1 MDYLSED
8 LTPPARL
15 AVAYAPL
22 KIRPAF
28 ALMLL
33 FDARMA
39 SLVANA
45 NEPLI
50 GQMKLAWWRDALSA
64 DVGNRPKGEPYL
76 SSLFAMDD
84 PTVTAV
90 AIDLVDAWEY
100 LVVEENWSAP
110 TIHKFAT
117 ARGVAIFDTYAQM
130 VGCTGYP
137 PSLASQWAID
147 DLRTRFG
154 DKVKIRMP
162 AHPVLPRL
170 RQFRPLNILA
180 MSVSGVSGPRLIW
193 HALTGR

>member
-1 MDYLSED
+1 MEYPGED

-28 ALMLL
+28 AILLL

-45 NEPLI
+45 NETLI

-64 DVGNRPKGEPYL
+64 DVGKRPKGEPYL

-84 PTVTAV
+84 PTVTAA
-90 AIDLVDAWEY
+90 AIGLVDAWEH

-110 TIHKFAT
+110 AIHKFAT
-117 ARGVAIFDTYAQM
+117 ARGAAIFDTYAQM
-130 VGCTGYP
+130 VGFTGYP

-154 DKVKIRMP
+154 DNVNVRMSK
-162 AHPVLPRL
+162 HPVLPRT
-170 RQFRPLNILA
+170 RIIRPLNILA
-180 MSVSGVSGPRLIW
+180 LSVSGVSGPHLVW